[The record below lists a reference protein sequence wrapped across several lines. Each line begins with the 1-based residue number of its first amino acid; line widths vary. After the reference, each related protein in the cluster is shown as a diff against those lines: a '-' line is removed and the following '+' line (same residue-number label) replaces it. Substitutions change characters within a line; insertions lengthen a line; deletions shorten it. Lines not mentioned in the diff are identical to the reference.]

1 MNREFSLP
9 DRDIAVITE
18 DVGQGIGG
26 DFWETPLMSVE
37 EEQPVSGSDVEETIV
52 EGQSGEESSVSVTG
66 EFKAMPDDVKPEF
79 TRLLFDNLDAVTKEY
94 SSKTLCLA
102 RFFTTVEAYVAKE
115 IDPELQPEIL
125 KRIDEQYKYFKL
137 ECRGLVW
144 SIGSEEIIA
153 EGATDDA
160 ARTAA
165 QDLVTSPHLS
175 DERRQLIRD
184 LLAKGAVRGCSKEE
198 AAAAKKVAHEAF
210 RRCIARFSAHVAA
223 LIEKRNEALRKK
235 RLAQHHTRLLHGG
248 GPRFVAAGHVSVI
261 RTARQTNL
269 VYHTL
274 KDSSEQEVKD
284 LQEISRQKESQF
296 QRQMVEKTK
305 KQIKAK
311 AEIADEEVEKIEEK
325 ARELKQAR
333 RRVR

>member
-66 EFKAMPDDVKPEF
+66 EFKAMPDDVKQKAIALFSACLDAAEKECPTDDIDRMALGREAIKYAKQLDPEF
-79 TRLLFDNLDAVTKEY
+79 
-94 SSKTLCLA
+94 
-102 RFFTTVEAYVAKE
+102 
-115 IDPELQPEIL
+115 QPEML
-125 KRIDEQYKYFKL
+125 KIIEQRYPCLRQEFQGFVCY
-137 ECRGLVW
+137 
-144 SIGSEEIIA
+144 IGQKTIIA
-153 EGATDDA
+153 EGTTDEE
-160 ARTAA
+160 ARKVA
-165 QDLVTSPHLS
+165 QGLVTSPRIS
-175 DERRQLIRD
+175 EARRQHIRD